1 MVVWWLVL
9 VGGYSP
15 AWLMWD
21 YHLSP
26 DNRNSY
32 ETNRLYSCCL
42 IVSYVVCTYIYLS
55 NLSIYLSIH
64 PSIYPSIHRSIYLS
78 IYLSMRVSING
89 GTPKWLVYDGK
100 SYQNRWFGDPP
111 ISGNSTYIYIYIYVM
126 DTQHCYCVT
135 WTTWNHTEISFER
148 GGGATGRQFYGGQ
161 TVSGQSNCY
170 CRIVRP
176 PSYKLVYKPQ

>member
-111 ISGNSTYIYIYIYVM
+111 ISGNSTYIYICNGHTALLLCHLNNMKSYWNQFWEGRWR
-126 DTQHCYCVT
+126 D
-135 WTTWNHTEISFER
+135 WTAVLW
-148 GGGATGRQFYGGQ
+148 GANGL
-161 TVSGQSNCY
+161 
-170 CRIVRP
+170 RP
-176 PSYKLVYKPQ
+176 KQLLL